1 MKTSNQNHQMPDF
14 FFSQPFEFLSPASVE
29 SYIVVYVIVSG
40 LYVIITKASHPFS
53 AVRKM
58 AKPAK

>member
-1 MKTSNQNHQMPDF
+1 MPDF